1 MTFMIREVM
10 EIVCG
15 LCACHFSAA
24 DLNEDDILCQLC
36 GHSLDEDHGEGPA
49 ADEPEPAEAV

>member
-1 MTFMIREVM
+1 MTILREVI

-24 DLNEDDILCQLC
+24 DLNEDDIMCTFC
-36 GHSLDEDHGEGPA
+36 GHSLDEDHAEGPA
-49 ADEPEPAEAV
+49 TYEPETAAAV

>member
-1 MTFMIREVM
+1 MTSIVREVL

-24 DLNEDDILCQLC
+24 DLNDDDILCRFC
-36 GHSLDEDHGEGPA
+36 GHSLDEDHAEGPQA
-49 ADEPEPAEAV
+49 NEPETAAAV